1 MIKMEVFEEIT
12 HNSGIKDINEFFST
26 GKRKVINIQMAA
38 NPISGSNKPF
48 VFYAFYEEA
57 EEQ

>member
-12 HNSGIKDINEFFST
+12 HNAGIKDINEFFST
-26 GKRKVINIQMAA
+26 GKRKVINIQLAT

-48 VFYAFYEEA
+48 VFYAFYEEG
-57 EEQ
+57 EKQ